1 MADKYA
7 KIENGT
13 VTNIVMADADFAASQ
28 GLVLATADAEI
39 GGTYDGSAF
48 TRKPVVDNRTED
60 EKAEEIRSQ
69 RKSLIKATDWTQMPD
84 SPLSDADKAVWQ
96 TYRQALRDVP
106 SQATFP
112 NSVVWPTKPNN
123 AG

>member
-28 GLVLATADAEI
+28 GLVLASADAEI

-48 TRKPVVDNRTED
+48 TRKPVVDNRTDE

>member
-48 TRKPVVDNRTED
+48 TRKPVVDNRTDD

>member
-7 KIENGT
+7 KIEDGT

-28 GLVLATADAEI
+28 GFVLANDDAEI

-48 TRKPVVDNRTED
+48 TRKPVVDNRTDD

-84 SPLSDADKAVWQ
+84 SPLSDTDKAAWQ

-106 SQATFP
+106 SQGDFP
-112 NSVVWPTKPNN
+112 NSVTWPTKPTE
-123 AG
+123 

>member
-28 GLVLATADAEI
+28 GLVLASADAEI

-48 TRKPVVDNRTED
+48 TRKPVVDNRTDD

>member
-13 VTNIVMADADFAASQ
+13 VTNIVLADADFAASQ
-28 GLVLATADAEI
+28 ELVLATADAEI

-48 TRKPVVDNRTED
+48 TRKPIVDNRTD
-60 EKAEEIRSQ
+60 VEKAEEIRAKRQ
-69 RKSLIKATDWTQMPD
+69 SLIKGADWTQMPD

-106 SQATFP
+106 SQDGFP
-112 NSVVWPTKPNN
+112 DSVAWPTKPNN